1 MDGGRG
7 QAAAICLP
15 TTTTKNL
22 RPVLAADADESVLL
36 ASKVKSKD
44 DDVRTRILLLS
55 QRAEELQDAVNLA
68 CRHTQCS
75 VRDTKKPKSKRQWQE
90 MFLGDAVMG
99 SLVVHGADNTGLSIA
114 PLDGLDAGRG
124 TQG

>member
-15 TTTTKNL
+15 TTTTRNL

-44 DDVRTRILLLS
+44 DDVRTIILLLS

-75 VRDTKKPKSKRQWQE
+75 VRNTKTPKSKRQWQD
-90 MFLGDAVMG
+90 MFLGVEPG
-99 SLVVHGADNTGLSIA
+99 QVLWTEIL
-114 PLDGLDAGRG
+114 AGQHHR
-124 TQG
+124 Q